1 MELSKEYMLSQYQE
15 LGMLNGNNS
24 VRLVRHSITGR
35 IAVKKYMPASQKP
48 VYVFLKLH
56 RNEFIPEIYGY
67 FENESQLII
76 IEEYIEG
83 RNLEDI
89 LSEQRMPVE
98 EGVRIVKEVCRGLY
112 PLHTA
117 VPPIICRDLKPEN
130 IMLTLQK
137 HVKLI
142 DFDIARVV
150 SLGKNRDTVIMGTE
164 GFAAPEQFGRR
175 QTDGRSDIYALG
187 TILNYIVLYK
197 FPVEEIVPGKLGEII
212 RRCIALN
219 PDERYQSVIELER
232 ELEYRYPVRNRH
244 ADIGK
249 KIPAGELSA
258 RRRFLPPGFRSG
270 RVWKMLLAVI
280 GYLLILNICLG
291 MDVTENGVIITGIR
305 AVSQKVLMLLAQ
317 LAEIAVVF
325 NFLGCREKIPLLRMD
340 NRLIRIAGYVVLE
353 LVFMVIAVLVW
364 MLLELLI

>member
-150 SLGKNRDTVIMGTE
+150 SPGKNRDTVIMGTE
-164 GFAAPEQFGRR
+164 GFAAPEQQGMENASGGNRISADSKYMSGYGCHGKWCDNYR
-175 QTDGRSDIYALG
+175 HKGSVPESSDAA
-187 TILNYIVLYK
+187 
-197 FPVEEIVPGKLGEII
+197 
-212 RRCIALN
+212 C
-219 PDERYQSVIELER
+219 
-232 ELEYRYPVRNRH
+232 
-244 ADIGK
+244 
-249 KIPAGELSA
+249 PAGRNCSSIQFSGVQRKDSA
-258 RRRFLPPGFRSG
+258 LKDG
-270 RVWKMLLAVI
+270 
-280 GYLLILNICLG
+280 
-291 MDVTENGVIITGIR
+291 
-305 AVSQKVLMLLAQ
+305 
-317 LAEIAVVF
+317 
-325 NFLGCREKIPLLRMD
+325 
-340 NRLIRIAGYVVLE
+340 
-353 LVFMVIAVLVW
+353 
-364 MLLELLI
+364 